1 MLSQGANTV
10 CFKSIIEQ
18 QHVFGKTAC
27 KYRTICY
34 STLCSIGGIR
44 INLDLGAHFMLI
56 ESRKK
61 SDRDNSILFLRS

>member
-18 QHVFGKTAC
+18 QHVFGKTGC

-34 STLCSIGGIR
+34 STLCSIGGIKNQFR
-44 INLDLGAHFMLI
+44 FGCALYIDRV
-56 ESRKK
+56 EKK
-61 SDRDNSILFLRS
+61 KRS

>member
-18 QHVFGKTAC
+18 QHVFGKTGC
-27 KYRTICY
+27 KYRAICY

-44 INLDLGAHFMLI
+44 INLDLGAHFILI
-56 ESRKK
+56 
-61 SDRDNSILFLRS
+61 